1 MASYPVVLISYPILE
16 AKAEDDELR
25 EMRVTFEEHLAFL
38 TTTTHDAI
46 SDRDRLLK
54 HWKGIPDPEIYK
66 ANRILERHLNNT
78 GDICKVIDAVYATG
92 RTIEDR
98 RGMIRKNTIYS
109 TSQKGENRR
118 IRKMHKRIKEVRQI
132 VAWTENEI
140 HRRRVKR
147 KATKKEKENVQTLR
161 KWADMELRREKDL
174 KYVKE
179 KALDELNYLTKLIRT
194 KLRDDRT
201 RYNRMF
207 REDEGMFYRKTQ
219 RMSEKKGKIP
229 HIVKFEEFW
238 AGIWEDESKTPHR
251 KWMSTITQKIRAKV
265 VDVQEFTITQEK
277 MYSIVKSRKKWSPRV
292 SMEYKIIGGKS

>member
-1 MASYPVVLISYPILE
+1 MLISYPILE

-25 EMRVTFEEHLAFL
+25 EMRVTFEKHLAFL

-54 HWKGIPDPEIYK
+54 HRKGIPDPEIYK

-98 RGMIRKNTIYS
+98 KGMIRKNTIYS

-118 IRKMHKRIKEVRQI
+118 IRKMHNRIKEVGQI

-194 KLRDDRT
+194 KLRDDRIQ
-201 RYNRMF
+201 YNRMF

-219 RMSEKKGKIP
+219 RMSEKK
-229 HIVKFEEFW
+229 
-238 AGIWEDESKTPHR
+238 
-251 KWMSTITQKIRAKV
+251 
-265 VDVQEFTITQEK
+265 
-277 MYSIVKSRKKWSPRV
+277 
-292 SMEYKIIGGKS
+292 